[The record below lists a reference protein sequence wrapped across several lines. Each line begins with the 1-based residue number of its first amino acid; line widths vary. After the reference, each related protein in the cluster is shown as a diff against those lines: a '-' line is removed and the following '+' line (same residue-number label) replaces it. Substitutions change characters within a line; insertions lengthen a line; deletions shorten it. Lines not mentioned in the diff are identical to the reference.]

1 MRLTLPKITNGHGRQ
16 SIWFWLAAAIL
27 AGLLIWQLVRLV
39 FLLFS
44 PIVPVGGWQP
54 RQAVIAP
61 LEEREAILSRYNPF
75 TGQTLAAAGQSNGPA
90 RVTALDLVLYG
101 TRMNAVTES
110 GSAIIAGA
118 DGVQKNFLIGDEVV
132 PGVTLVAVAF
142 DNVTLERG
150 GVRESLFIDQSDD
163 AEIVGGDEQFAP
175 DNGGE
180 DGAQD
185 GSQEGDED
193 FEVNVDSLSD
203 GLSFQPRNEGNKVTG
218 LAIGAQSNDLALDW
232 LGFQPGDI
240 VVQYDNID
248 VSSAA
253 DADSFLQKM
262 QPGARF
268 SVSVERGASIVP
280 IAIILPED

>member
-1 MRLTLPKITNGHGRQ
+1 MRLTLPKITNVHGRQ
-16 SIWFWLAAAIL
+16 GIWFWLAAAIL

-39 FLLFS
+39 FLLLS

-75 TGQTLAAAGQSNGPA
+75 TGQTLAAAGQSEGPA

-118 DGVQKNFLIGDEVV
+118 DGVQTNFLIGDEVV

-175 DNGGE
+175 DNGAE
-180 DGAQD
+180 DG
-185 GSQEGDED
+185 GED

-218 LAIGAQSNDLALDW
+218 LTIGAQSNDLALDW